1 MNCCKKHYCPICMEE
16 KICGIKCKICTDT
29 KVCST
34 CITKLCEE
42 GIINKCPVCRE
53 ENWKEDKSFTKIFPS
68 IKNCKN
74 IIKPQ
79 HHLKYCNNNSESL
92 CYTQYD
98 CILSILFTI
107 KLFILIIL
115 SIIIIYII
123 GLIVLLI
130 FSSEYSNNNNKTF
143 AQYLLPFMIGI
154 ISVCGCAGL
163 TKFCCMYSDDYD

>member
-68 IKNCKN
+68 TTTPFK
-74 IIKPQ
+74 
-79 HHLKYCNNNSESL
+79 
-92 CYTQYD
+92 
-98 CILSILFTI
+98 IL
-107 KLFILIIL
+107 
-115 SIIIIYII
+115 
-123 GLIVLLI
+123 
-130 FSSEYSNNNNKTF
+130 
-143 AQYLLPFMIGI
+143 
-154 ISVCGCAGL
+154 
-163 TKFCCMYSDDYD
+163 